1 MRQILRD
8 LLFSTARS
16 VLIALI
22 LFLITWA
29 AVTGEFP
36 PDFERV
42 SKSYERLQNLN
53 LVARVDALEKEVRA
67 LRHDLEKKKN

>member
-1 MRQILRD
+1 MRQILREI
-8 LLFSTARS
+8 LISTIRS

-22 LFLITWA
+22 LFLLTWA

-36 PDFERV
+36 PNIDRV

-53 LVARVDALEKEVRA
+53 VVARLDALEKEVR
-67 LRHDLEKKKN
+67 DLKQELAKRR